1 MVGEKLLEDGV
12 VWDVEAVIA
21 FSAFDGKGG
30 GFYAK
35 LTECRIVVALNNDL
49 FNRGKSDHAIL
60 VLETLQNYFIGL
72 GIVAKIIRKHTNRIQ
87 PSAAHKHDN
96 YTQHQYA

>member
-12 VWDVEAVIA
+12 VGDIETIVA

-87 PSAAHKHDN
+87 PSAAHKHDD